1 MSHINEWNFED
12 NKRKNSGAQAF
23 FVPYKTERNKFE
35 PSSLPWILYSRWQT
49 RTYSVANI
57 ARGVLGSKVHPDTC
71 QMIRVDGQ
79 IRFESGYVRTWKF
92 LNAQRKSCGCK
103 NIRLSVD
110 RAYFLQSHWVTRAS
124 VPFWRF
130 FVSTRFPSKNSMDL
144 REKAHSKQSLF
155 QQVVVIFW

>member
-1 MSHINEWNFED
+1 MGNDESAPSASMSHINEWNFED
-12 NKRKNSGAQAF
+12 NKRKNRGAQAF

-92 LNAQRKSCGCK
+92 LNAQRKSCGFK
-103 NIRLSVD
+103 NIRIHVD
-110 RAYFLQSHWVTRAS
+110 RPYFLQSHWAFLAFFFLSLRAYCLRTR
-124 VPFWRF
+124 W
-130 FVSTRFPSKNSMDL
+130 
-144 REKAHSKQSLF
+144 
-155 QQVVVIFW
+155 I